1 MHDMQA
7 EAGTPLTPSRPRR
20 TLVVLGIAAVWIVL
34 DQLTKAWAERE
45 LSVGDPVQVVG
56 DLLRLHLT
64 YNSGAAFSLGTGST
78 GILTA
83 VASLIVLGVL
93 WQAFKVRS
101 LPWAIAFGLLLG
113 GALGNLVDR
122 FFRAPGPGV
131 GHVVDFLRLPNFP
144 IFNVADI
151 GVTSAACL
159 IAILALQGR
168 LPDGSREARRGE
180 HREADHAP
188 EAEAPGTAAAR
199 HTPDDRER
207 GR

>member
-7 EAGTPLTPSRPRR
+7 EAGTPLTPPRPRR
-20 TLVVLGIAAVWIVL
+20 TLAVLAIAAVWVLL
-34 DQLTKAWAERE
+34 DQLTKAWAERA
-45 LSVGDPVQVVG
+45 LSVGEPVPVIG

-83 VASLIVLGVL
+83 VASLIVVGVL
-93 WQAFKVRS
+93 WQTFKVRS
-101 LPWAIAFGLLLG
+101 LPWAVALGLLLG
-113 GALGNLVDR
+113 GALGNLTDR

-151 GVTSAACL
+151 GVTTAACL
-159 IAILALQGR
+159 IAILALRGH
-168 LPDGSREARRGE
+168 LPDGSREAHHGE

-188 EAEAPGTAAAR
+188 GAGAAR
-199 HTPDDRER
+199 HTPTDPEH

>member
-20 TLVVLGIAAVWIVL
+20 TLIVLGLAALWIVL
-34 DQLTKAWAERE
+34 DQLTKVWAERALTPGE
-45 LSVGDPVQVVG
+45 PVQVVG
-56 DLLRLHLT
+56 DLLRLHLI

-78 GILTA
+78 GVLTV
-83 VASLIVLGVL
+83 VASIIVVLIV

-101 LPWAIAFGLLLG
+101 LPWAIALGLLLG

-122 FFRAPGPGV
+122 FFRAPGVGV

-151 GVTSAACL
+151 GVTTAACL
-159 IAILALQGR
+159 IALLALRGYH
-168 LPDGSREARRGE
+168 PDGTRDADKADAYPTREEQDAATPHTSPTQGDPTE
-180 HREADHAP
+180 
-188 EAEAPGTAAAR
+188 GTR
-199 HTPDDRER
+199 
-207 GR
+207 

>member
-7 EAGTPLTPSRPRR
+7 EAGTPLTPPRTRR
-20 TLVVLGIAAVWIVL
+20 TLVVLGIAAVWVAL
-34 DQLTKAWAERE
+34 DQITKAWAERA
-45 LSVGDPVQVVG
+45 LSDGEPVQVVG

-64 YNSGAAFSLGTGST
+64 YNSGAAFSLGTGFT
-78 GILTA
+78 GVLTA
-83 VASLIVLGVL
+83 VASVIVLVVL

-101 LPWAIAFGLLLG
+101 LPWAVALGLLLG

-122 FFRAPGPGV
+122 YFRAPGPGL

-159 IAILALQGR
+159 IAILALRGH
-168 LPDGSREARRGE
+168 LPDGTRDGHHGT
-180 HREADHAP
+180 HREDHAP
-188 EAEAPGTAAAR
+188 TDPETQAAPHTAS
-199 HTPDDRER
+199 EQEKR
-207 GR
+207 G